1 MKKLI
6 TLITL
11 ILVFRGSYSQHVAI
25 DSTAFSIH
33 HSELSFFL
41 DKDTNSYISVH
52 NIDYKNIIRI
62 TGERS
67 DKWHK
72 EKPFGPYN
80 KNIYIRTGYDLGHLT
95 PSNITSYNDSTNYIS
110 FSLFNQAPQVAAF
123 NRGKWSKLEAK
134 VVKTL
139 TMDKTSAIIVTG
151 VIYNNNKKI
160 YLNKSRIKIPMAY
173 YKIVVTAKSTTCWM
187 GSNINGEIITTDL
200 KTILEVARKN
210 GNKLSILITN

>member
-11 ILVFRGSYSQHVAI
+11 ILIFRVSYSQHVLI
-25 DSTAFSIH
+25 DSVAFSIQH
-33 HSELSFFL
+33 NDLSFFL

-95 PSNITSYNDSTNYIS
+95 PSNITSYDDSTNYIS

-139 TMDKTSAIIVTG
+139 TMDKTNAIIVTG
-151 VIYNNNKKI
+151 VIYNNNKKK

-187 GSNINGEIITTDL
+187 GSNINGQIVTTDL

-210 GNKLSILITN
+210 GNKLSIVITN

>member
-6 TLITL
+6 TLITIIL
-11 ILVFRGSYSQHVAI
+11 IFRVSYSQHVLI
-25 DSTAFSIH
+25 DSVAFSIQH
-33 HSELSFFL
+33 GELSFFL

-62 TGERS
+62 TGKRS

-95 PSNITSYNDSTNYIS
+95 PSNITSYNDSINYIS

-139 TMDKTSAIIVTG
+139 TLDKTSAIIVTG

>member
-6 TLITL
+6 TLITIIL
-11 ILVFRGSYSQHVAI
+11 IFRVSYSQHVLI
-25 DSTAFSIH
+25 DSVAFSIQH
-33 HSELSFFL
+33 GELSFFL

-62 TGERS
+62 TGKRS

-95 PSNITSYNDSTNYIS
+95 PSNITSYNDSINYIS
-110 FSLFNQAPQVAAF
+110 FSLFNQAPQVSAF

-139 TMDKTSAIIVTG
+139 TLGKTNAIIVTG

-210 GNKLSILITN
+210 GNKLNIVITN

>member
-6 TLITL
+6 TLITIIL
-11 ILVFRGSYSQHVAI
+11 IFRVSYSQHVLI
-25 DSTAFSIH
+25 DSVAFSIQH
-33 HSELSFFL
+33 GELSFFL

-62 TGERS
+62 TGKRS

-95 PSNITSYNDSTNYIS
+95 PSNITSYNDSINYIS

-139 TMDKTSAIIVTG
+139 TTDKTNAIIVTG

>member
-6 TLITL
+6 TLITIIL
-11 ILVFRGSYSQHVAI
+11 IFRVSYSQHVLI
-25 DSTAFSIH
+25 DSVAFSIQH
-33 HSELSFFL
+33 GELSFFL

-62 TGERS
+62 TGKRS

-95 PSNITSYNDSTNYIS
+95 PSNITSYNDSINYIS

-139 TMDKTSAIIVTG
+139 TTDKTNAIIVTG

-210 GNKLSILITN
+210 GNKLNIVITN

>member
-11 ILVFRGSYSQHVAI
+11 MFILRFSYSQNVFI
-25 DSTAFSIH
+25 DSVAFSIH
-33 HSELSFFL
+33 HVELTFFL
-41 DKDTNSYISVH
+41 DKDTNSFISVH
-52 NIDYKNIIRI
+52 TINYKDIIRI
-62 TGERS
+62 TGDRS

-80 KNIYIRTGYDLGHLT
+80 KNIYVHTGYDLGHLT
-95 PSNITSYNDSTNYIS
+95 PSNITSYNDSTNYNS

-134 VVKTL
+134 VVKILTL
-139 TMDKTSAIIVTG
+139 DKTSAIIVTG

-173 YKIVVTAKSTTCWM
+173 YKIVATAKSTTCWM

-210 GNKLSILITN
+210 GNKLSIMITN

>member
-11 ILVFRGSYSQHVAI
+11 ILIFRGSYSQHVVI
-25 DSTAFSIH
+25 DSTVFSIH

-139 TMDKTSAIIVTG
+139 TLDKTSAIIVTG

>member
-6 TLITL
+6 TLITIIL
-11 ILVFRGSYSQHVAI
+11 IFRVSYSQHVLI
-25 DSTAFSIH
+25 DSVAFSIQH
-33 HSELSFFL
+33 GELSFFL

-62 TGERS
+62 TGKRS

-95 PSNITSYNDSTNYIS
+95 PSNITSYNDSINYTS

-123 NRGKWSKLEAK
+123 NRGKWSKLR
-134 VVKTL
+134 
-139 TMDKTSAIIVTG
+139 SQ
-151 VIYNNNKKI
+151 
-160 YLNKSRIKIPMAY
+160 S
-173 YKIVVTAKSTTCWM
+173 C
-187 GSNINGEIITTDL
+187 
-200 KTILEVARKN
+200 
-210 GNKLSILITN
+210 